1 MEVHTSIPCKAIH
14 YRDRISASSYTN
26 NNSCQGIGLGTAT
39 PKCLPWTDL
48 KIRRNKALVGKQRC
62 EEKKNVNWPKPEE
75 SETQCLLW
83 IYHGCT
89 HKDTYVDLYVWS
101 QESVL
106 RFDIDERNSIRM
118 ADKLWMD
125 ILGNFFLV
133 IRKTDN
139 VDIWAFY
146 FS

>member
-62 EEKKNVNWPKPEE
+62 EEKKMLTGPNPKNQRLSVSYEYTMAVHTKIP
-75 SETQCLLW
+75 TW
-83 IYHGCT
+83 ICT
-89 HKDTYVDLYVWS
+89 YEAK
-101 QESVL
+101 
-106 RFDIDERNSIRM
+106 
-118 ADKLWMD
+118 K
-125 ILGNFFLV
+125 
-133 IRKTDN
+133 
-139 VDIWAFY
+139 AF
-146 FS
+146 